1 MNKILKKIEFS
12 SLVTGFV
19 VEAPEVA
26 RSCRAGHFVIV
37 RIDYNTKSRHLYQQV
52 VRPQRRR
59 LHNGLGR
66 SSGTINARS
75 RFRHSGLCLRRSRSS
90 TYVAYL

>member
-37 RIDYNTKSRHLYQQV
+37 RTGEKGERIPLNN
-52 VRPQRRR
+52 RR
-59 LHNGLGR
+59 
-66 SSGTINARS
+66 
-75 RFRHSGLCLRRSRSS
+75 
-90 TYVAYL
+90 

>member
-37 RIDYNTKSRHLYQQV
+37 RTGKKGERIPLTIADSDKEA
-52 VRPQRRR
+52 
-59 LHNGLGR
+59 
-66 SSGTINARS
+66 GTILIIIQSCATS
-75 RFRHSGLCLRRSRSS
+75 AKA
-90 TYVAYL
+90 TT

>member
-37 RIDYNTKSRHLYQQV
+37 RTGKKGEQSPIATKRQALY
-52 VRPQRRR
+52 
-59 LHNGLGR
+59 
-66 SSGTINARS
+66 
-75 RFRHSGLCLRRSRSS
+75 
-90 TYVAYL
+90 